1 LSSARR
7 DLNPLTPAKAGVQ
20 SNILGQSFWPWI
32 PAFGG
37 TSGGKRIVAHALA
50 GLALFVS
57 VAAADDYPTRPVT
70 LIVPFPPG
78 GSTTM
83 MARNVADKMSAALGQ
98 QIVVDNRGGA
108 GGTLGTRSVAKAAP
122 DGYTILLSYTA
133 TMAIAPAMN
142 ANAGYDPR
150 KDFAPIGMIG
160 FAPSVLL
167 VHPSLPVH
175 SVAELIRFAKA
186 ATSPMQYGS
195 PGVGTVNHLA
205 VEYLAAETGIKL
217 QHVPYKGN
225 GPAMNDLLG
234 GHIPMMFM
242 PIPVVLGSIKAGTL
256 RALAIT
262 SAQRTSL
269 LPDLPT
275 LAESGVPGFDVA
287 QRYGLAAP
295 AGTPR
300 PIIAR
305 LNKEL
310 NAALA
315 SEDVRNR
322 LATEGA
328 EALPGT
334 PEAYAA
340 DIGIEEKK
348 WGGLVKKLGLKIE

>member
-1 LSSARR
+1 VPRGQIVKLHFVVLLAA
-7 DLNPLTPAKAGVQ
+7 PL
-20 SNILGQSFWPWI
+20 
-32 PAFGG
+32 
-37 TSGGKRIVAHALA
+37 
-50 GLALFVS
+50 
-57 VAAADDYPTRPVT
+57 AAALSGMAQIARADNYPSRPVT

-78 GSTTM
+78 GSTTV
-83 MARNVADKMSAALGQ
+83 MARNVADKLSAALGQ
-98 QIVVDNRGGA
+98 QIVVENRGGA

-142 ANAGYDPR
+142 ANAGYDPH
-150 KDFAPIGMIG
+150 KDFTPIGMIG
-160 FAPSVLL
+160 FAPNVLV

-175 SVAELIRFAKA
+175 SIAELIAYAKA
-186 ATSPMQYGS
+186 APAPLQYGS

-205 VEYLAAETGIKL
+205 GEYLASEAGLKL

-225 GPAMNDLLG
+225 GPAISDLLG
-234 GHIPMMFM
+234 GHIPMMFL
-242 PIPVVLGSIKAGTL
+242 PIPVALGNIKAGTL

-262 SAQRTSL
+262 TAKRSSL

-275 LAESGVPGFDVA
+275 LAESGVPGFDA
-287 QRYGLAAP
+287 ALRYGLMAP
-295 AGTPR
+295 AGTPAAV
-300 PIIAR
+300 IAR

-315 SEDVRNR
+315 SEDVKER

-328 EALPGT
+328 ESLPGT

-340 DIGIEEKK
+340 DVAGDEKK
-348 WGGLVKKLGLKIE
+348 WGGLVKKLGLKVE

>member
-1 LSSARR
+1 MLAMLRALPSAF
-7 DLNPLTPAKAGVQ
+7 
-20 SNILGQSFWPWI
+20 SC
-32 PAFGG
+32 AF
-37 TSGGKRIVAHALA
+37 A
-50 GLALFVS
+50 GLALLVS
-57 VAAADDYPTRPVT
+57 AAGADDYPTRPVT

-78 GSTTM
+78 GSTTV

-108 GGTLGTRSVAKAAP
+108 GGTLGTRVVAKAAP

-142 ANAGYDPR
+142 ANAGYDPA

-160 FAPSVLL
+160 FAPSILV

-175 SVAELIRFAKA
+175 SIAELISRAKA

-205 VEYLAAETGIKL
+205 FEYLAAETGIKL

-225 GPAMNDLLG
+225 GPAISDLLG
-234 GHIPMMFM
+234 GHIQMMFL
-242 PIPVVLGSIKAGTL
+242 PIPVALGNIKAGTL

-262 SAQRTSL
+262 SVKRTSL
-269 LPDLPT
+269 LPDVPT
-275 LAESGVPGFDVA
+275 VAESGVPDFEVA
-287 QRYGLAAP
+287 LRYGLAAP
-295 AGTPR
+295 AGTP
-300 PIIAR
+300 PAIIAR

-315 SEDVRNR
+315 AEDVQTR

-334 PEAYAA
+334 PEIYAA
-340 DIGIEEKK
+340 DIAREEKK
-348 WGGLVKKLGLKIE
+348 YGGLVKKLGLKVE